1 MRIRTIKKA
10 IEELK
15 SEDSN
20 CQLTENALRRMVK
33 ENQIPYT
40 RSGAKILIDIDK
52 LSIENLVEEK
62 TIGRNYIRRV
72 EM

>member
-15 SEDSN
+15 NEDVN

-40 RSGAKILIDIDK
+40 KSGTKILIDIDK
-52 LSIENLVEEK
+52 LSIENLAEENLVE
-62 TIGRNYIRRV
+62 RNCIRRV
-72 EM
+72 EI

>member
-15 SEDSN
+15 NEDVN

-40 RSGAKILIDIDK
+40 KSGTKILIDIDK

-62 TIGRNYIRRV
+62 LVERNCIRRV
-72 EM
+72 EI

>member
-1 MRIRTIKKA
+1 
-10 IEELK
+10 
-15 SEDSN
+15 
-20 CQLTENALRRMVK
+20 MVK

-62 TIGRNYIRRV
+62 TIERNYIRRV
-72 EM
+72 